1 MQKQVV
7 KTVDT
12 WLRSGLKSEYIKKIV
27 RERSVKL
34 STRTRRVLYN
44 KQHGGFG
51 FSAEFM
57 HARGITEDS
66 DILAERTSEM
76 AFETIERLG
85 QSICTSAP
93 YVCQDIELCQRLNL
107 QKLGEH
113 VHTQRYRE
121 AAKDDL
127 YQADLDK
134 CLEQMQDWPTDVV
147 QAARAYYD
155 TEGADHW
162 SFFVLGGGLFQY
174 RADCSFSE
182 HIKLQKTAW
191 PLHSAFTVSCIA
203 GGCLMAASLRKKMQ
217 LFPAVSVCP
226 EHASECESPQV
237 LLGLAAASGD
247 YCALGY
253 ADVPELA
260 DYVIHDYD
268 GKESVGW

>member
-7 KTVDT
+7 KTVDK
-12 WLRSGLKSEYIKKIV
+12 WLRSGLKSEYIQKIV
-27 RERSVKL
+27 RERSVEL

-44 KQHGGFG
+44 KKHGGFG

-57 HARGITEDS
+57 HAHGITEDS
-66 DILAERTSEM
+66 DFLAERTSEK

-85 QSICTSAP
+85 QSICTFAP

-121 AAKDDL
+121 ARKDNL

-134 CLEQMQDWPTDVV
+134 CLEQMQDWPADVV

-162 SFFVLGGGLFQY
+162 SLFVLGGGLFQY

-182 HIKLQKTAW
+182 HLKLQKTAW
-191 PLHSAFTVSCIA
+191 PLHSAFTVSRIA
-203 GGCLMAASLRKKMQ
+203 GGCLMAASLRKNKQ

-253 ADVPELA
+253 VDVPELA
-260 DYVIHDYD
+260 DYEIHDYD